1 MTISDPIQQGIKQ
14 GWQVVNGLKVT
25 KPLVFEADVVIIGTG
40 AGGGIAA
47 ETLSN
52 AGLTVLMVEEGL
64 LRSSN
69 DFNMDEHV
77 AYGELYQE
85 GGGRTTK
92 DGAITIMQGKAVG
105 GTTVVNWT
113 SSFHMPEATLQY
125 WQDQFTVAGINS
137 STLAP
142 WYQYIEKRL
151 NIGPWDVPPNA
162 NNAVLKLGCEKLGY
176 QVASIPRNV
185 KGCWNLGYCGTGCPT
200 NAKQSML
207 VTTIPAALE
216 NNATLLYAT
225 VAQRFNWKQSQVN
238 ELICYPLKQVNG
250 VLNKQAPITIK
261 AKHYLIAAGAI
272 GSPAILMRSNVPD
285 PYRRIGLRTFL
296 HPVTMSVAQMPQEVA
311 GYAGAPQSI
320 YSDHFQWP
328 DDDQMGFKLEVPP
341 LQPVLASV
349 LMKKTG
355 DALRQRMLKLP
366 YTQVLLALLRDGFHS
381 ESQGG
386 RVILH
391 NDGTPILDYPLT
403 PYIWKAVK
411 HSLLTMAEIQFAAG
425 AKQVFPAHIDSTLS
439 NSWHE
444 VKEQINRLDLVS
456 YKTLLGSAHVMGG
469 CGMGE
474 TPYNSVVNSQCRFHH
489 FDNLSIL
496 DGSVFPTSIGANPQL
511 SIYALSALQ
520 SNQLANELT
529 KSKSNS

>member
-1 MTISDPIQQGIKQ
+1 MAIPDPIQQGIKS
-14 GWQVVNGLKVT
+14 GWQVVNGLKIT
-25 KPLVFEADVVIIGTG
+25 KPSVFEADVVIIGTG

-47 ETLSN
+47 EILSN

-69 DFNMDEHV
+69 DFNMDEHI
-77 AYGELYQE
+77 AYAELYQE
-85 GGGRTTK
+85 GGGRSTK

-113 SSFHMPEATLQY
+113 SCFHTPDATLQF
-125 WQDQFTVAGINS
+125 WQDQFSVTGITAE
-137 STLAP
+137 TLAP

-151 NIGPWDVPPNA
+151 NIGSWDVPPNP
-162 NNAVLKLGCEKLGY
+162 NNGVLKTGCEKLGY

-207 VTTIPAALE
+207 VTAIPTALN

-225 VAQRFNWKQSQVN
+225 VAQRFNWQQNQVN
-238 ELICYPLKQVNG
+238 ELVCFPLQKANG
-250 VLNKQAPITIK
+250 VLNKQAPIKIK
-261 AKHYLIAAGAI
+261 AKHYLLAAGAI
-272 GSPAILMRSNVPD
+272 GSPAILLRSNVPD
-285 PYRRIGLRTFL
+285 PYRRIGQRTFL
-296 HPVTMSVAQMPQEVA
+296 HPVTMSVAQMSEKIA
-311 GYAGAPQSI
+311 GYSGAPQSI

-328 DDDQMGFKLEVPP
+328 DGDSMGFKLEVPP

-355 DALRQRMLKLP
+355 DELHQHMLKLP
-366 YTQVLLALLRDGFHS
+366 YTQVLLALLRDGFHP

-386 RVILH
+386 RVILR
-391 NDGTPILDYPLT
+391 NDGTPVLDYPIT
-403 PYIWKAVK
+403 PYIWRAVK

-425 AKQVFPAHIDSTLS
+425 ATQVFPAHIDSSLS
-439 NSWHE
+439 SSWPE
-444 VKEQINRLDLVS
+444 VKEQINSLDLVS

-474 TPYNSVVNSQCRFHH
+474 KPYNSVVNSQSRFHH
-489 FDNLSIL
+489 LDNLSIL
-496 DGSVFPTSIGANPQL
+496 DGSVFPSSIGANPQL
-511 SIYALSALQ
+511 SIYAFSALQ
-520 SNQLANELT
+520 SSRLANEL
-529 KSKSNS
+529 KS